1 MKVND
6 VISAIPNKI
15 QFDVVASREQ
25 PDQSIVLVGE
35 RLRGSQTVRV
45 AIDRECT
52 SLAVDVIHHSE
63 RGQSTNRLY
72 TTITNLT
79 VDQIVDRVSGVLNSV
94 EG

>member
-15 QFDVVASREQ
+15 QFDVVATREQ
-25 PDQSIVLVGE
+25 PDQSIMLVGE
-35 RLRGSQTVRV
+35 RLGGSQTVRV
-45 AIDRECT
+45 AIDRDCT
-52 SLAVDVIHHSE
+52 SLAVDVIHRSGS
-63 RGQSTNRLY
+63 GQSTNRLY

-79 VDQIVDRVSGVLNSV
+79 VDQIVDRVFGVLSGV